1 MFSNHASSTASPSRT
16 RLFGVWLGIILFLKW
31 PAIAEPPVW
40 DAVFGLFPA
49 AGDLADSG
57 FNLSS
62 LLQKPTCRV
71 GGPNTHS
78 ESLVTWITAGVLWLL
93 GKGPQAFAVLHVLHF
108 CVAAWTLAVLQ
119 RFTTELWGR
128 TLAWM
133 FCGMLLL
140 CPLFRV
146 QVGALYFEIPLT
158 ACTVAAVVAYDNGQ
172 LKRAI
177 VWSTLAVLV
186 KQAGL
191 VVAGAL
197 ALAALCQPGS
207 LAKRFGRSV
216 SFAASGLAAAFWPLV
231 STPVLSGVKDNSPP
245 GSWWKFLTESHFG
258 YLSAIPDITAAFC
271 LVALIGLFRLREVW
285 SSLTSDAANH
295 SDPVSAPPAGAPIN
309 AESDQPVASNA
320 GSTMGTPTSAL
331 GVSFLLVA
339 MFALF
344 FYVMPY
350 LARLVVLG
358 LPRYFVFI
366 LPFIFLALTHWLT
379 LLFSP
384 RRTAIVLAGVAM
396 LFVANQDGRWY
407 PKDELDEISV
417 LERSES
423 YRLVVAAQREA
434 AQTAAN
440 LPDDAVI
447 FYGFEDHFFQKYS
460 WLGYA
465 NRTHPGGRALFL
477 PEERPKSTKMEDL
490 PERFFVIYANPK
502 LFGYQAHL
510 ILRSASKDPTRKVR
524 LFRRCQRGPYRI
536 DIYEVSTLVPPPQPK
551 VAELIRQATP

>member
-1 MFSNHASSTASPSRT
+1 MFVSRT
-16 RLFGVWLGIILFLKW
+16 RSVTLPSVAQLFGVWFLVIFVLKW
-31 PAIAEPPVW
+31 PSLSDPPVW

-49 AGDLADSG
+49 AGELADNG
-57 FNLSS
+57 FDLPS
-62 LLQKPTCRV
+62 LLKKPNCRV

-78 ESLVTWITAGVLWLL
+78 ESIVTWITAGVLWLA
-93 GKGPQAFAVLHVLHF
+93 GKGPRAFAILHLLHF
-108 CVAAWTLAVLQ
+108 GAAAWTLAVLH
-119 RFTTELWGR
+119 RFTIPLWGR
-128 TLAWM
+128 LMAGLFTAT
-133 FCGMLLL
+133 LLL

-146 QVGALYFEIPLT
+146 QVGAMYFEIPLA
-158 ACTVAAVVAYDNGQ
+158 ACTVAAVVTFSKGQ
-172 LKRAI
+172 LGRA
-177 VWSTLAVLV
+177 VFWSTLGVLV

-197 ALAALCQPGS
+197 ALAALCQPGTLS
-207 LAKRFGRSV
+207 KRFGRSV

-231 STPVLSGVKDNSPP
+231 STTVLSGVKDNSPP
-245 GSWWKFLTESHFG
+245 SSWWKFLTDSHFG

-271 LVALIGLFRLREVW
+271 LVAIIGLFRLREMW
-285 SSLTSDAANH
+285 SSLTSDATNH
-295 SDPVSAPPAGAPIN
+295 SDTVSDRPADAPID

-320 GSTMGTPTSAL
+320 GSTIGTPTRAL
-331 GVSFLLVA
+331 GVSFLLVV

-344 FYVMPY
+344 FYVTPY
-350 LARLVVLG
+350 FARLIVLG

-379 LLFSP
+379 LVCSP
-384 RRTAIVLAGVAM
+384 RRTAIVLATVAM
-396 LFVANQDGRWY
+396 LFFANRDGRWY
-407 PKDELDEISV
+407 PKDERDEISV
-417 LERSES
+417 LERGES

-447 FYGFEDHFFQKYS
+447 YYGFEDHFFQKYS

-465 NRTHPGGRALFL
+465 HRTHPGGRALFL
-477 PEERPKSTKMEDL
+477 PEERPKSTKMENL
-490 PERFFVIYANPK
+490 PERFFVIYANPN
-502 LFGYQAHL
+502 LFGYEAHL

-536 DIYEVSTLVPPPQPK
+536 DIYEVSTVVPPPQPN
-551 VAELIRQATP
+551 VAELNRQATP